1 MRLLPRDSTIGWT
14 PYAWLAYL
22 LIFVAHP
29 LLMQPSPRVWV
40 ATFVALVLFLPLYF
54 RGYWL
59 RGRKLYPIIV
69 AINLLGL
76 IYAPFNSGATVF
88 FIYAASFIGE
98 VGPPA
103 LATRLLAGHMGFV
116 ALVCWL
122 GGVEAR
128 GWIPGLFFSLMIG
141 GINIHFAG
149 VRRRGAKLRL
159 AQEEVEAL
167 ATMAER
173 ERISRDL
180 HDLLGHTLSMI
191 TLKSELAA
199 KLVASEPERAE
210 HEMREVEQTSRQA
223 LAEVRRAVQGYRSH
237 NLRGEL
243 ASARLALETAGVG
256 VVVDSRP
263 HDLPPEV
270 EAVAALALREAVTN
284 VVRHSRAHSCTISY
298 RQERGLFRLSV
309 VDDGKGLRDDGEG
322 SGLAGMRER
331 VEGLGG
337 ELEVRSHKGV
347 RLTVTLPLHRSPAG
361 AEVPLAGRAS

>member
-1 MRLLPRDSTIGWT
+1 LS
-14 PYAWLAYL
+14 YL
-22 LIFVAHP
+22 LIFLARPV
-29 LLMQPSPRVWV
+29 LFEPSMAGWL
-40 ATFVALVLFLPLYF
+40 ATFVGLAIFLPLYF

-59 RGRKLYPIIV
+59 RGRKLFPIIV
-69 AINLLGL
+69 AINLLG
-76 IYAPFNSGATVF
+76 IVYSPFNSGATVF
-88 FIYAASFIGE
+88 FIYAAAFLGE
-98 VGPPA
+98 AGPPA
-103 LATRLLAGHMGFV
+103 FAVRLLAGH
-116 ALVCWL
+116 LVVVSLACWL
-122 GGVEAR
+122 GGVEPQ
-128 GWIPGLFFSLMIG
+128 GWIPGFFFSLLIG

-199 KLVASEPERAE
+199 KLVASDPEKAE
-210 HEMREVEQTSRQA
+210 QEMREVEHTSRQA
-223 LAEVRRAVQGYRSH
+223 LAEVRRTVQGYRSH

-284 VVRHSRAHSCTISY
+284 VVRHARADSCTISY
-298 RQERGLFRLSV
+298 RQERGLFRLTV
-309 VDDGKGLRDDGEG
+309 ADDGKGLRDHGEG
-322 SGLAGMRER
+322 SGLSGMRER
-331 VEGLGG
+331 VRGLGG

-347 RLTVTLPLHRSPAG
+347 RLSVTLPLDQVRNVG
-361 AEVPLAGRAS
+361 EVATAGRAS